1 MQNQQ
6 SKHYISKKLQLR
18 DCRGMIP
25 SWDPMVQKPE
35 KITEHGNIKSYNLI
49 LFTWLCKG
57 QEVHKT
63 EVMLMRK
70 KSYNH
75 KHSCRYV

>member
-6 SKHYISKKLQLR
+6 SKHYISKKVQLR

-35 KITEHGNIKSYNLI
+35 KIMEHGNMKSYNLI
-49 LFTWLCKG
+49 LFRRSTAVSGYAKDKK
-57 QEVHKT
+57 VH
-63 EVMLMRK
+63 
-70 KSYNH
+70 
-75 KHSCRYV
+75 